1 MDLNHKVTYWTVAI
15 RSEMVLMSEIL
26 PSHPQALLALR
37 MPLPALW
44 CRNDGETLAAPQSTC
59 RLGSQ
64 HPWPFGSCWNV
75 SLSIFDFL
83 WDHRICCSFRQ
94 LAARGTHASKAATKA
109 WEGSHLILSLSLP
122 CFPFSLLTRV
132 TSDCS
137 QEPLEAFLLAK
148 ASQLPLE
155 DTSKPESPFRKVLNL
170 IFFSPWQLF

>member
-37 MPLPALW
+37 MPLLALW
-44 CRNDGETLAAPQSTC
+44 CRSDGETLAAPRSTC
-59 RLGSQ
+59 HLVSQ
-64 HPWPFGSCWNV
+64 HPWPFRSCWNV
-75 SLSIFDFL
+75 SLSTFDFL

-94 LAARGTHASKAATKA
+94 LAARGTHASKTVTKA
-109 WEGSHLILSLSLP
+109 WEGNHLILSLSLP
-122 CFPFSLLTRV
+122 CFPFLSSTFPFLTRV

-155 DTSKPESPFRKVLNL
+155 DTSKLESPFRKC
-170 IFFSPWQLF
+170 